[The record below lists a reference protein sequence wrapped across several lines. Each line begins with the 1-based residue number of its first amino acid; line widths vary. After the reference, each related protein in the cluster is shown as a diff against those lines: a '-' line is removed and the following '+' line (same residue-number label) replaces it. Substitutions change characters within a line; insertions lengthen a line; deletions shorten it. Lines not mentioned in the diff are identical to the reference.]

1 MSINQYEKY
10 TYFIASSTHHSSF
23 LVKILNVGREFMA
36 LKRAKRPPYSTYGAA
51 FYAPLIKVV
60 CSNLGFM
67 ASVPLNLAG
76 G

>member
-1 MSINQYEKY
+1 
-10 TYFIASSTHHSSF
+10 
-23 LVKILNVGREFMA
+23 MA

-76 G
+76 GQRQNFNFDKYLNTAKSYFEK

>member
-1 MSINQYEKY
+1 
-10 TYFIASSTHHSSF
+10 
-23 LVKILNVGREFMA
+23 MA